1 MPYARAE
8 DLYEEI
14 VTQIGDGHPDNAK
27 EIALDALTS
36 AFSDKSDDFIKPI
49 VDVALNFELGGQF
62 GGDRVQVLLDART
75 SRSLIEAIALLRK
88 TNIKVVYEENGDKIR
103 DRFTNR
109 IPITDRLIFFFDGSS
124 CFLAIHKHHLHNMI
138 VVQVVKRFHP

>member
-49 VDVALNFELGGQF
+49 VDVALNFGNCSRPLGWYGVAS
-62 GGDRVQVLLDART
+62 GGK
-75 SRSLIEAIALLRK
+75 RSYFW
-88 TNIKVVYEENGDKIR
+88 VD
-103 DRFTNR
+103 
-109 IPITDRLIFFFDGSS
+109 DG
-124 CFLAIHKHHLHNMI
+124 LGM
-138 VVQVVKRFHP
+138 